1 MGTSSKKYFLCQN
14 LSHKSLASQ
23 RRIGYNP
30 IIKAPS
36 QALTRQLPQR
46 GSQERFID
54 ALASPSGRGVCEADG
69 EGEEPNKEIYYGL
82 D

>member
-1 MGTSSKKYFLCQN
+1 MCKKT
-14 LSHKSLASQ
+14 AS
-23 RRIGYNP
+23 
-30 IIKAPS
+30 PS

-69 EGEEPNKEIYYGL
+69 EGEEPNKENHYGM